1 MHPRKM
7 CFNVSVFSILLFV
20 ESWLKKGFEDE
31 ELKCSSMIKEFV
43 LGLVASES
51 VSEAMETKA
60 REIASLIDD
69 PNYVHSGSSVNV
81 NVTVN

>member
-1 MHPRKM
+1 
-7 CFNVSVFSILLFV
+7 LLFI
-20 ESWLKKGFEDE
+20 ESWLKKGFADE

-43 LGLVASES
+43 LALADSES
-51 VSEAMETKA
+51 VSVTMETKA

-69 PNYVHSGSSVNV
+69 PSYVRRSGSSTNI